1 MKNSKKGYLPAWIIL
16 LLSLSFT
23 AFLWHNTRSEI
34 SRNARADFDFRV
46 EEIKQTIAH
55 RMRGYEQVLKGGV
68 GLFNASE
75 EVTSLE
81 WREYVK
87 SLRIE
92 KSYPGIQGIG
102 FSVLVSP
109 SERDRHIRR
118 MRSEGLQNYAL
129 WPEGDRPM
137 HTAIIYLEP
146 LDWRNRRAIGYDM
159 YSEPVRKQAMDKAVE
174 NDMAA
179 ISGKV
184 TLVQETSKD
193 VQAGF
198 LMYLPVYRAGTA
210 VSTPTS
216 RRGALL
222 GYVYSP
228 FRMRDFMQGIIGR
241 DIPDL
246 NVEIFDGEAVS
257 EESLMYDSDQKSHFS
272 ENGEAVFEK
281 TVKMEING
289 HLWTMHFS
297 TLPPFEKTIDGE
309 KPVMVLT
316 TGMLIS
322 LLFSA
327 IAFFLASHRARLKA
341 VNEDLN
347 CEVAERK
354 RAEEELMEARD
365 VLETRVKE
373 RTEELTQ
380 TNETLHKE
388 ISVRK
393 QAEAALRQSEERFR
407 ALVETT
413 NDWVW
418 EMDASF
424 RYTYASPMVLR
435 TLGYGPGEMAGTTPF
450 DRMNGEDAARLR
462 AALTELAASKMPF
475 TLENRSLRKDGSVAI
490 IETSGAPIIG
500 SSGEFLGYRGIDRDA
515 TERKRIER
523 EKESMQTQLIQSQKM
538 ELMGRLAGGVAH
550 DFNNIMTII
559 TSLNN
564 LAMKEASSGQ
574 VRDYLDQIQ
583 AASERAANLT
593 RQLLIFS
600 RNQPTKAATLD
611 VNRTAE
617 ELLSL
622 LRNIIGEN
630 IVINSDLAHDL
641 LPVEADNSNI
651 EQLFMNLVINSKDAM
666 PNGGQIVIKTGN
678 ETIDGKRAA
687 HLELAPGEYVCIT
700 ISDSG
705 AGMDEDVLKR
715 VFEPFFSTKEPGKG
729 IGLGLTVVHN
739 IVAEY
744 KGGITVESR
753 PGQGTVFKV
762 FLPASRSGAVQVHS
776 RDLEEPLGNGETI
789 LLIEDELMLSRS
801 VSLVLTKSGY
811 KVFAA
816 RDGEEAVKIFEREGG
831 RLDLVFSDV
840 VLKGKSGVNIV
851 DEFLALKPDLKVIFA
866 SGYMDIEA
874 QWPYIKEKGFR
885 FLQKPYDIP
894 ELLRAVRD
902 CLNGAR

>member
-1 MKNSKKGYLPAWIIL
+1 
-16 LLSLSFT
+16 
-23 AFLWHNTRSEI
+23 
-34 SRNARADFDFRV
+34 
-46 EEIKQTIAH
+46 
-55 RMRGYEQVLKGGV
+55 
-68 GLFNASE
+68 
-75 EVTSLE
+75 
-81 WREYVK
+81 
-87 SLRIE
+87 
-92 KSYPGIQGIG
+92 
-102 FSVLVSP
+102 
-109 SERDRHIRR
+109 
-118 MRSEGLQNYAL
+118 
-129 WPEGDRPM
+129 
-137 HTAIIYLEP
+137 
-146 LDWRNRRAIGYDM
+146 
-159 YSEPVRKQAMDKAVE
+159 
-174 NDMAA
+174 
-179 ISGKV
+179 
-184 TLVQETSKD
+184 
-193 VQAGF
+193 
-198 LMYLPVYRAGTA
+198 
-210 VSTPTS
+210 
-216 RRGALL
+216 
-222 GYVYSP
+222 
-228 FRMRDFMQGIIGR
+228 
-241 DIPDL
+241 
-246 NVEIFDGEAVS
+246 
-257 EESLMYDSDQKSHFS
+257 
-272 ENGEAVFEK
+272 
-281 TVKMEING
+281 
-289 HLWTMHFS
+289 
-297 TLPPFEKTIDGE
+297 
-309 KPVMVLT
+309 
-316 TGMLIS
+316 
-322 LLFSA
+322 
-327 IAFFLASHRARLKA
+327 
-341 VNEDLN
+341 
-347 CEVAERK
+347 
-354 RAEEELMEARD
+354 
-365 VLETRVKE
+365 
-373 RTEELTQ
+373 
-380 TNETLHKE
+380 
-388 ISVRK
+388 
-393 QAEAALRQSEERFR
+393 
-407 ALVETT
+407 
-413 NDWVW
+413 
-418 EMDASF
+418 
-424 RYTYASPMVLR
+424 
-435 TLGYGPGEMAGTTPF
+435 
-450 DRMNGEDAARLR
+450 
-462 AALTELAASKMPF
+462 
-475 TLENRSLRKDGSVAI
+475 
-490 IETSGAPIIG
+490 
-500 SSGEFLGYRGIDRDA
+500 
-515 TERKRIER
+515 
-523 EKESMQTQLIQSQKM
+523 
-538 ELMGRLAGGVAH
+538 MGRLAGGVAH

-583 AASERAANLT
+583 AASERASNLT

-622 LRNIIGEN
+622 LKNIIGEN

-666 PNGGQIVIKTGN
+666 PNGGQIVIKTEN

-687 HLELAPGEYVCIT
+687 HPELAPGEYVCIT

-705 AGMDEDVLKR
+705 AGMDEDLLKR

-729 IGLGLTVVHN
+729 IGLGLAVVHN

-816 RDGEEAVKIFEREGG
+816 RDGEEAGKIFEREGG

-851 DEFLALKPDLKVIFA
+851 DEFLALKPDLKVVFA